1 MPRLRKYDEAIVEYK
16 KAFEL
21 SPDNH
26 RVAMLL
32 VALYLGK
39 EDYDAAAGLMEN
51 LIKTNTESI
60 IGYYY
65 LGKIEAGR
73 KHLDKAIEYYN
84 KAIEIN
90 PSFQSA
96 YAK

>member
-1 MPRLRKYDEAIVEYK
+1 
-16 KAFEL
+16 
-21 SPDNH
+21 
-26 RVAMLL
+26 
-32 VALYLGK
+32 
-39 EDYDAAAGLMEN
+39 MEN
-51 LIKTNTESI
+51 LIKTNPESI

-73 KHLDKAIEYYN
+73 KHLDKAVEHYN

-96 YAK
+96 YAEIAKIHEVNNKIPEAIEAYQRRSR